1 MAEQVH
7 ARTPQ
12 QIVRQYK
19 REIAKELRAEGRR
32 VVKEIKRGLP
42 KGRTGNLRKKVRL
55 RVKWDGAEPYVR
67 ITTSARRVTK
77 SERTG
82 KTTSFRYGLAIQQQE
97 HYLQRGLQRT
107 PRR

>member
-1 MAEQVH
+1 MAERVK
-7 ARTPQ
+7 ARTPE

-19 REIAKELRAEGRR
+19 KELTKVLRAEGRR
-32 VVKEIKRGLP
+32 VVKEIQRELP
-42 KGRTGNLRKKVRL
+42 KGRTGNLRKKVKL
-55 RVKWDGAEPYVR
+55 RVKFDANGPYVR
-67 ITTSARRVTK
+67 ITTSARRRTK

-82 KTTSFRYGLAIQQQE
+82 EVTTFRYGLAIQQKQ